1 MERKTLEPQAIAL
14 YKQGKT
20 FPQIEAQLRKQHG
33 PAAFKAATYRAWAK
47 TNPEW
52 RRSAPCTPNPDPG
65 DISVDA
71 DIARLRQ
78 LRRRTRAILD
88 QVEAIDNAEANELK
102 LLTKLEEDLAHKI
115 DPDGLL
121 DWTERFLNYTAE
133 QANRD
138 DADRVAAAAE
148 KFAEHVFGL
157 IKAAVLRRP
166 VHNTPRAT
174 PNAGPE
180 PSA

>member
-1 MERKTLEPQAIAL
+1 MDRKTLEPQAIAL

-20 FPQIEAQLRKQHG
+20 FPQIEAELRKQHG
-33 PAAFKAATYRAWAK
+33 PDAYKAATYRAWAK

-52 RRSAPCTPNPDPG
+52 KRPAPCTPNPDPG

-71 DIARLRQ
+71 DIERLRM
-78 LRRRTRAILD
+78 LRRRIRAIFD
-88 QVEAIDNAEANELK
+88 QAEAIDNAQANELK
-102 LLTKLEEDLAHKI
+102 LLTKLEEDLARKI

-138 DADRVAAAAE
+138 AADRVAAAVE
-148 KFAEHVFGL
+148 RFAEHVFGL
-157 IKAAVLRRP
+157 IKAAVLRSP
-166 VHNTPRAT
+166 VAATPRT
-174 PNAGPE
+174 TQTEE
-180 PSA
+180 PDADA